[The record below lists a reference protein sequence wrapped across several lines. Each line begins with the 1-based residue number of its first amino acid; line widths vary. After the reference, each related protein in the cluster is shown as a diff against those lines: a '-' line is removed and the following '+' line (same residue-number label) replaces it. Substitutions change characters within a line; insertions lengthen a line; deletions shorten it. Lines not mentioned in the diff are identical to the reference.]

1 MKKNNSTKILKK
13 QGTRFDFSPSI
24 WFSLILPQSK
34 KTDLISQVQHP
45 GKILHLT
52 PEGVLVETEQ
62 PLQEE
67 SFVRLKM
74 ALTNGEIL
82 DGILGKIKK
91 VEKSEED
98 EFFLGIELCP
108 KENLPDFY
116 GDSSEIKSFEQM
128 LKEIIWEKKVTQG
141 FSASLPGQGGGSAFS
156 GSLEKKRT
164 RSTLKG

>member
-1 MKKNNSTKILKK
+1 MKENNSVKILKRE
-13 QGTRFDFSPSI
+13 GTRFDVSPSI

-34 KTDLISQVQHP
+34 KTDLITQIQHA

-52 PEGVLVETEQ
+52 PGGVLVETQQ

-82 DGILGKIKK
+82 DGILGKVKK

-98 EFFLGIELCP
+98 EFFLGIELCS
-108 KENLPDFY
+108 KGNLPDFY
-116 GDSSEIKSFEQM
+116 GDFSEIKSFEQM
-128 LKEIIWEKKVTQG
+128 LKEVIWERKVTQG
-141 FSASLPGQGGGSAFS
+141 FSARG

-164 RSTLKG
+164 GSTLKG

>member
-1 MKKNNSTKILKK
+1 MKESNSVKTLKR
-13 QGTRFDFSPSI
+13 GETRFDFSPSI

-34 KTDLISQVQHP
+34 KTDLITQIQHS

-52 PEGVLVETEQ
+52 TEGVLVETEQ

-91 VEKSEED
+91 VEKSEENQ
-98 EFFLGIELCP
+98 FFLGIELCP
-108 KENLPDFY
+108 RGNLPDFY
-116 GDSSEIKSFEQM
+116 GDSFEIKSFEQM
-128 LKEIIWEKKVTQG
+128 LKEVIWERMESQKIK
-141 FSASLPGQGGGSAFS
+141 
-156 GSLEKKRT
+156 ERI
-164 RSTLKG
+164 

>member
-1 MKKNNSTKILKK
+1 MKETNPVKILKR
-13 QGTRFDFSPSI
+13 GETRFDFSPSI

-34 KTDLISQVQHP
+34 KTDLITQIQHP
-45 GKILHLT
+45 GRILHLT
-52 PEGVLVETEQ
+52 TEGVLVETEQ

-82 DGILGKIKK
+82 DGILAKIKR

-98 EFFLGIELCP
+98 QFFLGIELCSRG
-108 KENLPDFY
+108 NLPDFY

-128 LKEIIWEKKVTQG
+128 LKEVIWERMESQKIK
-141 FSASLPGQGGGSAFS
+141 
-156 GSLEKKRT
+156 
-164 RSTLKG
+164 